1 MKLRMSPNI
10 YKCHRHFTRT
20 RPRDLAKVQALG
32 RRAGVDC
39 EDTAPPAGRRPLF
52 REQSRRVEAWS
63 GGPEGGL
70 QTAFGEGG
78 WVCKAGICETLLMP
92 LLPGLQLLAR
102 EDEVFS
108 SLPSP

>member
-1 MKLRMSPNI
+1 MEPYSI
-10 YKCHRHFTRT
+10 
-20 RPRDLAKVQALG
+20 LAFLPGLQMGQGLWRVARNQQLQQEG
-32 RRAGVDC
+32 YG
-39 EDTAPPAGRRPLF
+39 EQGYLS

>member
-1 MKLRMSPNI
+1 MEPHGPVGFRNS
-10 YKCHRHFTRT
+10 RS
-20 RPRDLAKVQALG
+20 LASASLTCDGPEGQ
-32 RRAGVDC
+32 
-39 EDTAPPAGRRPLF
+39 TAPPARRRPLF

>member
-1 MKLRMSPNI
+1 MEPHGPVGFRNFRS
-10 YKCHRHFTRT
+10 
-20 RPRDLAKVQALG
+20 LASASLTCDG
-32 RRAGVDC
+32 PEGP
-39 EDTAPPAGRRPLF
+39 TAPPAGRRPLF